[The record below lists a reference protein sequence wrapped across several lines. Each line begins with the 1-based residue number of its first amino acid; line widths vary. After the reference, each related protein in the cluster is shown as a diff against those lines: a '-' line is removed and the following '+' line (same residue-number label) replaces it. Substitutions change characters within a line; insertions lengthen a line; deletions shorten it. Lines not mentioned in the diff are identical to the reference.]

1 MLKNSEHAPIE
12 KNNSS
17 IVIENATVQMNV
29 QHMNN
34 DYDAR
39 RAGEQA
45 LEQIV
50 KVARKTGA
58 QSVSRR

>member
-1 MLKNSEHAPIE
+1 
-12 KNNSS
+12 
-17 IVIENATVQMNV
+17 MNV